1 VFGDGRS
8 AFLVRDA
15 VVQDLPHQAAEPVGD
30 RSDRLGVS
38 ESGTSRRCTTAKI
51 VPLAFRAELAKMM
64 NLV

>member
-1 VFGDGRS
+1 
-8 AFLVRDA
+8 
-15 VVQDLPHQAAEPVGD
+15 
-30 RSDRLGVS
+30 LGVS